1 MLNLEGPP
9 PSGVFISGT
18 DTGVG
23 KTVVAAGVLRLIA
36 ESRPSI
42 YWKPVQTGE
51 DSDTHE
57 VARLAGRASSLLP
70 PPAYVF
76 PAPRSPHLAAKL
88 AGDRIHVGVLN
99 RRFGDLAHQSFTVV
113 EGAGGL
119 LVPLNDSTLMID
131 LPRRWFLPVILVAA
145 DRLGAINQTLL
156 SIEACRQRGL
166 EVLGVVWNL
175 ATEEFGNAE
184 AVEEI
189 SGVPNLGRFFKSSP
203 EDLVRELPQVPALQK
218 LFIGQ

>member
-1 MLNLEGPP
+1 MLNLVDPP
-9 PSGVFISGT
+9 PSGIFVSGT

-23 KTVVAAGVLRLIA
+23 KTVIAAGILRLVTKL
-36 ESRPSI
+36 RPST

-51 DSDTHE
+51 DSDTSE
-57 VARLAGRASSLLP
+57 VARLTGLDSSVLP
-70 PPAYVF
+70 TPSYTF
-76 PAPRSPHLAAKL
+76 PAPRSPHLAARL
-88 AGDRIHVGVLN
+88 AGDRINMGVLN
-99 RRFGDLAHQSFTVV
+99 RRFEGLAQERFTVV

-131 LPRRWFLPVILVAA
+131 LPRRWFLPVILVSE

-156 SIEACRQRGL
+156 SIEACRQRDL
-166 EVLGVVWNL
+166 EILGVVWNL

-184 AVEEI
+184 SVTEI
-189 SGVPNLGRFFKSSP
+189 SGVKSLGRFFKSTA
-203 EDLVRELPQVPALQK
+203 EAVAQELPQTTALQK